1 MKRILLS
8 VLIGFMVLLV
18 TVQLIP
24 YGRAHAN
31 PPVLATPTWDSKQ
44 TVALFERAC
53 ADCHSNQTRWP
64 WYSNIA
70 PVSWLVQ
77 RDVDEGR
84 AKLNVSEWGRGEQE
98 TEEIREVVENGEMP
112 PGIYLLTHPE
122 ARLSAQEKAALVEGL
137 LASLGGN
144 HLEEE

>member
-8 VLIGFMVLLV
+8 VLVGLVVLLV
-18 TVQLIP
+18 ILQLIP
-24 YGRAHAN
+24 YGRAHSN
-31 PPVLATPTWDSKQ
+31 PPVLASPTWDSPQ
-44 TVALFERAC
+44 TQTLFERAC
-53 ADCHSNQTRWP
+53 ADCHSNQTHWP

-98 TEEIREVVENGEMP
+98 TEEAQEVIDNGEMP
-112 PGIYLLTHPE
+112 PRIYLLTHPQ
-122 ARLSAQEKAALVEGL
+122 ARLSEQEKTALVKGL
-137 LASLGGN
+137 QASLGGN
-144 HLEEE
+144 HLEE